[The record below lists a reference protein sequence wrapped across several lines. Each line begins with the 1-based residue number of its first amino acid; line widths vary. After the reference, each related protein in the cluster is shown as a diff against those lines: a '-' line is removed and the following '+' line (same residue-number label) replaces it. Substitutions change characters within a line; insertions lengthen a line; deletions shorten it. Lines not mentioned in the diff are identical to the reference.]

1 MQVIEGNDFYVSRTA
16 YRDNSSRYT
25 LNGKTIQFKEIAKV
39 LHSCGIDLIHNRFLI
54 LQVIVF
60 FFEFNYFINLAINK

>member
-1 MQVIEGNDFYVSRTA
+1 MRVIDGSEFCVSRTA

-25 LNGKTIQFKEIAKV
+25 LNGKTVQFKEIGKV
-39 LHSCGIDLIHNRFLI
+39 LQLCGIDLIHNRFLI

-60 FFEFNYFINLAINK
+60 